1 MADKQWAKMDVV
13 WVDVDKLIPYE
24 FNNKIH
30 DETQINRLANSIA
43 EFWFKNP
50 MLITKDYIIV
60 NGHWRLEWAKKL
72 WWTKVPC
79 IIANDLTDEQIKKL
93 RILDNKLNESEWDL
107 ANLKLELDSLWDLS
121 MWELQLSVSD
131 LFPEFDAPEFNPDDY
146 VDGFWLWWG
155 ESKLQLIVYVKDE
168 WELEL
173 LKKDLTDLWYTNYK

>member
-1 MADKQWAKMDVV
+1 MQIVEVDLDKI
-13 WVDVDKLIPYE
+13 IPYE

-30 DETQINRLANSIA
+30 DETQVNRIANSIS

-50 MLITKDYIIV
+50 IVLTKDNIIV
-60 NGHWRLEWAKKL
+60 NWHWRWLAAKKL
-72 WWTKVPC
+72 WLKKAPC
-79 IIANDLTDEQIKKL
+79 IIANDLTDEQIKKF

-131 LFPEFDAPEFNPDDY
+131 LFPEFDAPEFNPEDY
-146 VDGFWLWWG
+146 EDSFWLWWG

-168 WELEL
+168 WEMEL
-173 LKKDLTDLWYTNYK
+173 LKKDLDNLWYTNYK

>member
-1 MADKQWAKMDVV
+1 MQIVE
-13 WVDVDKLIPYE
+13 VDVDKIIPYE
-24 FNNKIH
+24 WNNKIH
-30 DETQINRLANSIA
+30 DETQVNRIANSIK

-50 MLITKDYIIV
+50 IVLDKNNIIV
-60 NGHWRLEWAKKL
+60 NWHGRLEWAKKL
-72 WWTKVPC
+72 WLKKVPC
-79 IIANDLTDEQIKKL
+79 IIADDLTDEQIKKF

-168 WELEL
+168 WELEM
-173 LKKDLTDLWYTNYK
+173 LKKDLDNLWYTNYK